1 MKKVIPVVAFIFGA
15 AAGSVVTWFSV
26 KKYYEQIAQEEI
38 DSVKEVFSK
47 KSSNIIDVKPVEETR
62 DEEKKDEGKETYLP
76 TEEEKHDYSLILN
89 KSNYREEDEE
99 KKDFVQCEVIP
110 PDEFGGQYH
119 EDYDMVTLMWF
130 ADKYLAEENYEL
142 VEDVENTV
150 GWESLDHFGEWE
162 DDTVYVRNHRL
173 QVDYEILLDSRNYL
187 DVIKTKPHVHMEV

>member
-1 MKKVIPVVAFIFGA
+1 MNKVIPVAAFIFGA

-47 KSSNIIDVKPVEETR
+47 KSSDIIDVEPVEETQ
-62 DEEKKDEGKETYLP
+62 DEEQDEDEEPYLP
-76 TEEEKHDYSLILN
+76 TEEEKHDYSLVLN
-89 KSNYREEDEE
+89 KNNYREEDEE

-110 PDEFGGQYH
+110 PDEFGGRYH
-119 EDYDMVTLMWF
+119 DDYDMVTLMWF